1 MAKFKQEISSGG
13 VIYKLNSSSVEII
26 LIRRVTKRGM
36 HAWCLPK
43 GKVEQG
49 ESLEVTALREVK
61 EETGVSGKIEKELGS
76 INYWFYGA
84 EDKLK
89 INKTVHFYLMK
100 YMSGNLELYDDEVE
114 EVRWFV
120 IDEARSIAS
129 YKSEKEMITKAMEV
143 LIPVPEDK

>member
-1 MAKFKQEISSGG
+1 
-13 VIYKLNSSSVEII
+13 I

-36 HAWCLPK
+36 HVWCLPK

-49 ESLEVTALREVK
+49 ESLEVAALREVK
-61 EETGVSGKIEKELGS
+61 EETGASGQIEKGLGS
-76 INYWFYGA
+76 ISYWFYGA

-100 YMSGNLELYDDEVE
+100 YISGNLELHDDEVE

-129 YKSEKEMITKAMEV
+129 YKSEKEMIEKAMEV
-143 LIPVPEDK
+143 LASASEGK